1 MQIRVA
7 LLPLALAAV
16 LVSCGQDDAAKTK
29 PSATADA
36 SVASPDAWQP
46 APGSDASAPE
56 AGSTADAMGA
66 SDALAGS
73 DALAAQTDG
82 ATPSA
87 DAKAVDA
94 SSPPPPP
101 PPAPSCTKAVPSQ
114 RDYTLTLTFGG
125 LTRTALVHVPP
136 AYDGTKPVALAF
148 NNHGSMC
155 LASFQQTMSHFD
167 SWADKANAITVTPQ
181 GTGGLLA
188 GWNVG
193 TSPQAFVYQNV
204 DDVGFFQALIA
215 KLQQDFC
222 IDPKR
227 VYCAGFS
234 LGGSMCYRLS
244 CEPDQI
250 AAIASVS
257 GPDGTITCNP
267 TRAVPLLH
275 FHGTAD
281 VFASYQA
288 DFSNPSVPNKGAQG
302 TVAAHAQRSGC
313 SPHTTITLTKGQ
325 VSCKTYDQ
333 CPGGAEATL
342 CTVTGG
348 GHSWPGGDGWLLG
361 GVVNQDVNA
370 SQMIFDFFAKHP
382 LPDRALMGADI
393 AGPTCRRPASAAN

>member
-1 MQIRVA
+1 MQLRA
-7 LLPLALAAV
+7 LFLPLALLAV

-29 PSATADA
+29 PSAKDDA
-36 SVASPDAWQP
+36 SVSSPDAWSP
-46 APGSDASAPE
+46 ASGSDAS
-56 AGSTADAMGA
+56 
-66 SDALAGS
+66 GS
-73 DALAAQTDG
+73 DAASSDASGSDASSAGLSDAAASSEASAKKTDG
-82 ATPSA
+82 LSPSA
-87 DAKAVDA
+87 DAGAADG
-94 SSPPPPP
+94 SPPPPP
-101 PPAPSCTKAVPSQ
+101 PPPPPPQTCNKAVPSQ

-125 LTRTALVHVPP
+125 LTRTALIHVPP
-136 AYDGTKPVALAF
+136 TYDGKKAVALAF

-155 LASFQQTMSHFD
+155 LASFQKTMSHFD
-167 SWADKANAITVTPQ
+167 SWADKANVITVTPQ

-204 DDVGFFQALIA
+204 DDVGFFKALIA

-222 IDPKR
+222 IDKKR

-244 CEPDQI
+244 CELSDQI

-281 VFASYQA
+281 AFASYQA

-313 SPHTTITLTKGQ
+313 SPASKVTLTKGQ
-325 VSCKTYDQ
+325 VSCKTYHQ

-370 SQMIFDFFAKHP
+370 SQMILDFFAKHP
-382 LPDRALMGADI
+382 LP
-393 AGPTCRRPASAAN
+393 